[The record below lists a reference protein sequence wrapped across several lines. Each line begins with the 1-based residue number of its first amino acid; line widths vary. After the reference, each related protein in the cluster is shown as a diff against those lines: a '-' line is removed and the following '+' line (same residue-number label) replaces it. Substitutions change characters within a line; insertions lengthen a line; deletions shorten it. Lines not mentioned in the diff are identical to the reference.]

1 MATSIFRMGS
11 RLLKEDEDSISLGN
25 FANKFIQRSQETQP
39 SPPVSPLLLQPP
51 EIQFT
56 TTGLVSTSPD
66 EPKPIG
72 NEPPLLPSEIIIIC
86 RNGRPAEYRMY
97 GGFIRYL
104 DEEQ

>member
-1 MATSIFRMGS
+1 
-11 RLLKEDEDSISLGN
+11 
-25 FANKFIQRSQETQP
+25 
-39 SPPVSPLLLQPP
+39 LQPP
-51 EIQFT
+51 QLVS
-56 TTGLVSTSPD
+56 TGLVSTSPD

-104 DEEQ
+104 DEE